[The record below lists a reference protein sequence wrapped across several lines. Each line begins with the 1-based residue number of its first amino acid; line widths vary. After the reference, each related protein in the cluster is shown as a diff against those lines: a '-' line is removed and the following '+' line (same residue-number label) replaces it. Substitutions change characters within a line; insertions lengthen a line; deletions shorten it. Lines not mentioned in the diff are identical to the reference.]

1 MSEGTNTNSTQS
13 ESAESSVVTEL
24 RALGSNLVNLIQ
36 SALNSDDSKNIQKE
50 IEDGLAQAVDCVQKA
65 ADDFSQSPTGQ
76 QLKSDLNDL
85 NQRIE
90 SGELQSKVR
99 SDVLTAIQTA
109 NAEITKATSKFTTP
123 ASENDSAAQDS
134 DSST

>member
-1 MSEGTNTNSTQS
+1 MSEKTNSKSTQS
-13 ESAESSVVTEL
+13 DSAESSVVTEL
-24 RALGSNLVNLIQ
+24 RALGNNLANLIQ
-36 SALNSDDSKNIQKE
+36 SALNSDESKKIQQE
-50 IEDGLAQAVDCVQKA
+50 VEDGLRQAGDCVQKA

-90 SGELQSKVR
+90 SGELQAKVR

-109 NAEITKATSKFTTP
+109 NAEITKAAAKFTKP
-123 ASENDSAAQDS
+123 ASEDNSTAHNS